1 MLEPFTCSLS
11 VKAYSFSCCCDFES
25 VGRVWEGSEVEPWEL
40 SRRHYVLRQSDNGFV
55 CRFEPDMLAFS
66 GCYYG
71 GGDKER
77 RELAAIRRRW
87 KTLHVMPTCVCVR
100 GGMMIGLLKQGSYAK
115 EKFCSLCIWLDYFDA
130 LYLYKVCKHQHFK
143 HRFWEPLIKKFYFS
157 NYYRLFY

>member
-1 MLEPFTCSLS
+1 MITGSFATLKATKTGLYRFVCLLLMIASCLVLS
-11 VKAYSFSCCCDFES
+11 T
-25 VGRVWEGSEVEPWEL
+25 EVSDSGIFVLMPVRAVRL
-40 SRRHYVLRQSDNGFV
+40 SRGNCRDDTNGFV

-71 GGDKER
+71 GGDKEM

-115 EKFCSLCIWLDYFDA
+115 EKFCSLCI
-130 LYLYKVCKHQHFK
+130 
-143 HRFWEPLIKKFYFS
+143 
-157 NYYRLFY
+157 

>member
-1 MLEPFTCSLS
+1 MITGSFATL
-11 VKAYSFSCCCDFES
+11 KATKTGLY
-25 VGRVWEGSEVEPWEL
+25 R
-40 SRRHYVLRQSDNGFV
+40 FV
-55 CRFEPDMLAFS
+55 CLLLMIASCLVLSTEVSDSGIFVLMPARFEPDMLAFS

-115 EKFCSLCIWLDYFDA
+115 EKFCSLCI
-130 LYLYKVCKHQHFK
+130 
-143 HRFWEPLIKKFYFS
+143 
-157 NYYRLFY
+157 

>member
-1 MLEPFTCSLS
+1 MYDNRILRYFKGHKDRVVSLCMSPINDSFMSGSLDGSVRLWDLRVNACQVRFQFTKSLRLPYGISLNVLEF
-11 VKAYSFSCCCDFES
+11 F
-25 VGRVWEGSEVEPWEL
+25 
-40 SRRHYVLRQSDNGFV
+40 N

-115 EKFCSLCIWLDYFDA
+115 EKFCSLCI
-130 LYLYKVCKHQHFK
+130 
-143 HRFWEPLIKKFYFS
+143 
-157 NYYRLFY
+157 

>member
-1 MLEPFTCSLS
+1 MYDNRILRYFKGHKDRVVSLCMSPINDSFMSGSLDGS
-11 VKAYSFSCCCDFES
+11 VRLWDL
-25 VGRVWEGSEVEPWEL
+25 RVNACQGSEVEPWEL

-115 EKFCSLCIWLDYFDA
+115 EKFCSLCI
-130 LYLYKVCKHQHFK
+130 
-143 HRFWEPLIKKFYFS
+143 
-157 NYYRLFY
+157 

>member
-1 MLEPFTCSLS
+1 MYDNRILRYFKGHKDRVVSLCMSPINDSFMSGSLDGSVRLWDLRVNACQLEE
-11 VKAYSFSCCCDFES
+11 FERA
-25 VGRVWEGSEVEPWEL
+25 VRL
-40 SRRHYVLRQSDNGFV
+40 SRGNCRDDTNGFV

-71 GGDKER
+71 GGDKEM

-115 EKFCSLCIWLDYFDA
+115 EKFCSLCI
-130 LYLYKVCKHQHFK
+130 
-143 HRFWEPLIKKFYFS
+143 
-157 NYYRLFY
+157 